1 MRVQSWVL
9 ISQIR
14 VRNVV
19 LLVSKI
25 NGGAA
30 AGCEQLHTTT
40 ELSSKVELLS
50 GSKHSMVEVQEAA
63 TAREKGF
70 DVAIVNEVYLCT
82 NGAAANAV
90 GIRSPASTGVPV
102 ADQCHGDC
110 VENPAHREAWAP
122 ADKPFVAA
130 LELIISCTHGARKRM
145 SIFKSSVEP
154 ICVFAVGMLPFLCDC
169 RCGEKECNDNRCD

>member
-1 MRVQSWVL
+1 MRVQSRIL
-9 ISQIR
+9 ISQIC

-19 LLVSKI
+19 ILVSKI

-30 AGCEQLHTTT
+30 AGCEQLHTTAK
-40 ELSSKVELLS
+40 LSSKVELLS

-63 TAREKGF
+63 TARKKGF

-110 VENPAHREAWAP
+110 VENPTHGEGLP
-122 ADKPFVAA
+122 PVEEPFVPA
-130 LELIISCTHGARKRM
+130 LQLIISRTHGARKCM
-145 SIFKSSVEP
+145 AVFKRSAEP
-154 ICVFAVGMLPFLCDC
+154 ICVFAVGTLPFLCDC
-169 RCGEKECNDNRCD
+169 RCGEKQCNDNRSG